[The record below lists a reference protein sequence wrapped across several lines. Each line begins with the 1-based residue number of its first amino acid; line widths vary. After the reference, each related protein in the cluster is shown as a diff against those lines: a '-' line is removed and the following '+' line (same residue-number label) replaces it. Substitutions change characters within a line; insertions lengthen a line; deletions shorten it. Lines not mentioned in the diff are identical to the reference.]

1 MKDHRGTP
9 AGRPGADPDLA
20 GRIRWLMILRL
31 TVAAVMLLVSI
42 LLQLRE
48 GEGFFS
54 TPMRG
59 LYLFAGLAFLLTIVY
74 ASVAAQVRDQT
85 RFAVVQLAGDLVLLS
100 GVVLITGG
108 AASPF
113 IILYFL
119 IIIGAGILFY
129 RAGSLIAAGASAVLY
144 GVAVAAPLIPRVAAF
159 IDPGGATLA
168 MSRAAVGYRHL
179 LAVFSFFL
187 VAFLA
192 SHLAE
197 SLRSMGEKLSITSAS
212 LAELERRSELILQS
226 IASGLVTIDLDGR
239 ITYCNRA
246 AERIA
251 HVPAA
256 AVLGL
261 PFGAVFLTPD
271 VPEPWR
277 ESMALEG
284 APLRVEGRIAG
295 RVGGEDL
302 LLGMTFSPLRDEHG
316 TLSGVI
322 CAFQDLTHIRRM
334 EEQVRRSDRLAAIGE
349 LAAGMAHEIRN
360 PLASLSGSIS
370 MLSEEFR
377 FEGTSREL
385 MDIVTGEISRLD
397 ALITD
402 FLGFASPREPVVLP
416 VDLGALAHATA
427 TLLRQAHPDAWR
439 IEVSERGDRP
449 ALAELDPQ
457 LVRQVF
463 WNLSL
468 NAIEAM
474 PGGGRL
480 EIGVT
485 AADDAV
491 TVAFADTGVGI
502 PPAAMAKI
510 FTPFFSTK
518 ERGTG
523 LGLAIVF
530 KIVEAHRGRLDVET
544 APGRGTTV
552 RVSFP
557 VRRLA
562 APVAAALEGAA

>member
-1 MKDHRGTP
+1 M
-9 AGRPGADPDLA
+9 A
-20 GRIRWLMILRL
+20 LRL
-31 TVAAVMLLVSI
+31 AVATVTLLVSV
-42 LLQLRE
+42 LLQVRE

-54 TPMRG
+54 TPLRG
-59 LYLFAGLAFLLTIVY
+59 LYLFAGLAYLLSIAY
-74 ASVAAQVRDQT
+74 AVFEHQVRNQV
-85 RFAVVQLAGDLVLLS
+85 RFAVVQVAGDLVLLS
-100 GVVLITGG
+100 GIVLITGG

-119 IIIGAGILFY
+119 IIMGAGILFY

-144 GVAVAAPLIPRVAAF
+144 GLAAAAPLLPQVAAL
-159 IDPGGATLA
+159 IDPEGTTLA
-168 MSRAAVGYRHL
+168 MGRAAVGYRHL

-187 VAFLA
+187 VAFLQ

-197 SLRSMGEKLSITSAS
+197 SMRRMGEKLSITRAS

-251 HVPAA
+251 HVRAE

-261 PFGAVFLTPD
+261 SFGEVFLTPGWVD
-271 VPEPWR
+271 PWR
-277 ESMALEG
+277 ESRMLEAL
-284 APLRVEGRIAG
+284 PLRVEGRIA
-295 RVGGEDL
+295 RREGEDEP
-302 LLGMTFSPLRDEHG
+302 LLGMTFSPLRDETG
-316 TLSGVI
+316 ARNGVI

-334 EEQVRRSDRLAAIGE
+334 EEQVRRSDRLAAVGE

-370 MLSEEFR
+370 MLREEHQ

-385 MDIVTGEISRLD
+385 MDIVTGEIARLD

-402 FLGFASPREPVVLP
+402 FLGFASPREPVVIP
-416 VDLGALAHATA
+416 VDLASVALATA
-427 TLLRQAHPDAWR
+427 TLLRQAHQGAWR
-439 IEVSERGDRP
+439 IEVVERGGRT
-449 ALAELDPQ
+449 ARAEVDPQ

-474 PGGGRL
+474 PAGGRL
-480 EIGVT
+480 EIAVEAEEDT
-485 AADDAV
+485 V
-491 TVAFADTGVGI
+491 TVSFADTGAGI
-502 PPAAMAKI
+502 PPAAMARI

-518 ERGTG
+518 ERGSG

-530 KIVEAHRGRLDVET
+530 KIVEAHRGRIDVDT
-544 APGRGTTV
+544 APGGGTTV
-552 RVSFP
+552 RVVFP
-557 VRRLA
+557 ARQPA
-562 APVAAALEGAA
+562 APAAAIFDGAA

>member
-1 MKDHRGTP
+1 VKDHREAP
-9 AGRPGADPDLA
+9 EGRPGFGPGFA

-31 TVAAVMLLVSI
+31 TVATVMLAVSV

-48 GEGFFS
+48 GAGFFS

-74 ASVAAQVRDQT
+74 AVLWSQVRDQA
-85 RFAVVQLAGDLVLLS
+85 RFAVVQLGGDLVLLS

-144 GVAVAAPLIPRVAAF
+144 GLAVAAPFIPRVAAF
-159 IDPGGATLA
+159 IDPDGASLA
-168 MSRAAVGYRHL
+168 MSRAAVGSRHL

-192 SHLAE
+192 SHLTE
-197 SLRSMGEKLSITSAS
+197 SLRRMGEELSAASAS
-212 LAELERRSELILQS
+212 LAELERRSEHILQS
-226 IASGLVTIDLDGR
+226 IASGLVTIDLEGR

-251 HVPAA
+251 QVRAA
-256 AVLGL
+256 AVAGR
-261 PFGAVFLTPD
+261 PFGEIFRLEAG
-271 VPEPWR
+271 PEPWKDLGP
-277 ESMALEG
+277 LEQ
-284 APLRVEGRIAG
+284 APLRAEGRIAG
-295 RVGGEDL
+295 RAGGDP
-302 LLGMTFSPLRDEHG
+302 LLGMTFSALRDDQKRVA
-316 TLSGVI
+316 GVI
-322 CAFQDLTHIRRM
+322 CAFQDLTQIRHM
-334 EEQVRRSDRLAAIGE
+334 EQQVRRSDRLAAIGE

-360 PLASLSGSIS
+360 PLASLSGSIT
-370 MLSEEFR
+370 MLSEELR
-377 FEGTSREL
+377 LEGTGREL
-385 MDIVTGEISRLD
+385 MDVVMSEISRLD
-397 ALITD
+397 SLITD
-402 FLGFASPREPVVLP
+402 FLGFASPREPLARRT
-416 VDLGALAHATA
+416 DLGALARETA
-427 TLLRQAHPDAWR
+427 ALLRQSNQASWR
-439 IEVSERGDRP
+439 IEVSEQGELP
-449 ALAELDPQ
+449 AMAEVDPQ

-463 WNLSL
+463 WNLSR

-474 PGGGRL
+474 PAGGLL

-485 AADDAV
+485 AAAGTV
-491 TVAFADTGVGI
+491 TVAFADRGCGI
-502 PPAAMAKI
+502 PPAAMPKI

-530 KIVEAHRGRLDVET
+530 KIVEAHGGRLDVES

-552 RVSFP
+552 RVSLP
-557 VRRLA
+557 VRQPAAPALA
-562 APVAAALEGAA
+562 AYGGAA

>member
-1 MKDHRGTP
+1 
-9 AGRPGADPDLA
+9 
-20 GRIRWLMILRL
+20 MILRL

-42 LLQLRE
+42 LLQVRE

-74 ASVAAQVRDQT
+74 ASLAPQVRDQA
-85 RFAVVQLAGDLVLLS
+85 RFATVQLSGDLLLLS

-144 GVAVAAPLIPRVAAF
+144 GAAAAAPLIPRVASF
-159 IDPGGATLA
+159 IDPDGATLA
-168 MSRAAVGYRHL
+168 MSRSAIGYRHL

-197 SLRSMGEKLSITSAS
+197 SLRSMGERLIITSAS

-251 HVPAA
+251 HVRSA
-256 AVLGL
+256 AVLGAA
-261 PFGAVFLTPD
+261 FSDVFLTPD
-271 VPEPWR
+271 RPEPWR
-277 ESMALEG
+277 GAWTRENAALR
-284 APLRVEGRIAG
+284 LEGRIAG
-295 RVGGEDL
+295 RVGEEDL
-302 LLGMTFSPLRDEHG
+302 LLGMTFSPLRDEG
-316 TLSGVI
+316 GSLSGVI
-322 CAFQDLTHIRRM
+322 CAFQDLTNIRRM

-370 MLSEEFR
+370 MLSEELR

-385 MDIVTGEISRLD
+385 MDIVTGEVSRLD

-402 FLGFASPREPVVLP
+402 FLGYASPREPVLRP
-416 VDLGALAHATA
+416 VDLGALAQETA
-427 TLLRQAHPDAWR
+427 TLLRQSRQGAWR
-439 IEVSERGDRP
+439 IEVVERGGRA
-449 ALAELDPQ
+449 ALAEVDQQ

-474 PGGGRL
+474 PAGGRL
-480 EIGVT
+480 EIGVE
-485 AADDAV
+485 AAAGAV
-491 TVAFADTGVGI
+491 TVAFADTGSGI
-502 PPAAMAKI
+502 PAAAMAKI
-510 FTPFFSTK
+510 FTPFYSTK
-518 ERGTG
+518 ESGTG

-530 KIVEAHRGRLDVET
+530 KIVEAHQGRVDVET

-557 VRRLA
+557 VKPAVASTA
-562 APVAAALEGAA
+562 AVFEGAA

>member
-1 MKDHRGTP
+1 MGP
-9 AGRPGADPDLA
+9 AGRPGPDPDLS
-20 GRIRWLMILRL
+20 GSIRWLMILRL

-42 LLQLRE
+42 LLQVRE
-48 GEGFFS
+48 GAGFFS

-59 LYLFAGLAFLLTIVY
+59 LYLFAGLAFLVTIVY
-74 ASVAAQVRDQT
+74 ASLAPRVRDQT
-85 RFAVVQLAGDLVLLS
+85 RFATVQLSGDLVLLS

-144 GVAVAAPLIPRVAAF
+144 GVAAAAPLIPQVANF
-159 IDPGGATLA
+159 IDPDGSTLA
-168 MSRAAVGYRHL
+168 MSRSAIGYRHL

-212 LAELERRSELILQS
+212 LAELERRSELILQC
-226 IASGLVTIDLDGR
+226 IASGLVTIDLEGR

-251 HVPAA
+251 HVEAA
-256 AVLGL
+256 DVVGVA
-261 PFGAVFLTPD
+261 FAEVFLTPAR
-271 VPEPWR
+271 PEPWR
-277 ESMALEG
+277 DSKMLES
-284 APLRVEGRIAG
+284 APLRLEGRISG
-295 RVGGEDL
+295 KSGEEDL
-302 LLGMTFSPLRDEHG
+302 LLGMTFSPLRDESG
-316 TLSGVI
+316 SLTGVI
-322 CAFQDLTHIRRM
+322 CAFQDLTNICRM

-360 PLASLSGSIS
+360 PLASLSGSLT
-370 MLSEEFR
+370 MLSEEQR

-385 MDIVTGEISRLD
+385 MDIVTGEVSRLD

-402 FLGFASPREPVVLP
+402 FLGFASPREPVLRP
-416 VDLGALAHATA
+416 VDLGALAQATA
-427 TLLRQAHPDAWR
+427 TLLRQAHQGAWR
-439 IEVSERGDRP
+439 IEVVERGGG
-449 ALAELDPQ
+449 ALAEVDQQ

-474 PGGGRL
+474 PAGGRL
-480 EIGVT
+480 EIRLE
-485 AADDAV
+485 AAADAV

-510 FTPFFSTK
+510 FTPFYSTK

-530 KIVEAHRGRLDVET
+530 KIVEAHLGRVDVET
-544 APGRGTTV
+544 TPGRGTTV

-557 VRRLA
+557 VK
-562 APVAAALEGAA
+562 PTVASAVALLEGAA